1 MNSISP
7 LSTASSAEPI
17 ALPSELPPHPG
28 FVPGIRRAPHRGHT
42 LSPAQ
47 TVLAVKNALRYVPP
61 ELHAALAPEFLG
73 ELRTTGRIYA
83 YRFRPPGA
91 IKARPV
97 HEYRGILEARAL
109 QHNID
114 NNLDFDVALYPYEL
128 VTYGETGQVFQNWL
142 QYRLVRRYLEEM
154 TDTQTLV
161 VASGHPLGLFPSRRD
176 APRVISTNGLLVGEF
191 DNALGF
197 HEAAQLGVSNYGQMT
212 AGGWF
217 YIGPQGIVHGT
228 YITLLNAGRQ
238 YLGIPADGDLAGIL
252 YLSSGLGGMSGAQ
265 PKAADIAGAVS
276 VTAEVDPSRIETRR
290 QQGWVQRASA
300 DLDEVFRWVD
310 EARANRNPLSIA
322 YFGNVVDLWQYVL
335 DHDIRVELAS
345 DQTSCHAPY
354 DGGYVPAGL
363 EFEAARRLLAEDPA
377 ASAREVD
384 ESLRRQFALIR
395 QMAARGTRFWDYGNS
410 FLKAVLD
417 AGVQEAAA
425 NGVDAKDG
433 FIFPSYVEHIMGP
446 VCFDRGYGPFRW
458 VCLSGRE
465 EDLARTDAEAM
476 ACIDPARSPQDRDN
490 HVWIRDAGRNRLVV
504 GSQARILYAD
514 AEGRVRIALRF
525 NDLVRRGEIGPVI
538 IGRDHH
544 DTGGTDSPY
553 RETANIYDGS
563 RVCAD
568 MAVHCALGNA
578 ARGMTLVVASNGGGV
593 GVGRAINTGFGLVLD
608 GSERVDEIIRSA
620 LEWDV
625 MGGVARRAWARNEGA
640 MEVAAAWNAAH
651 GGEAAAAAAEPPAAA
666 GPGGAAAPLGAPVAP
681 PASGVPAP
689 GAPGADSRAG
699 HITLPNLV
707 EDGLVERL
715 VGE

>member
-176 APRVISTNGLLVGEF
+176 APRVISTNGLLVGES

-228 YITLLNAGRQ
+228 YNTLLGAGRLK
-238 YLGIPADGDLAGIL
+238 LGVPKEGNLAGKL
-252 YLSSGLGGMSGAQ
+252 FVSSGLGGMSGAQ
-265 PKAADIAGAVS
+265 GKAAVIAGAPLITDHLDPESAAHFATLCSQLTAAGVDFVVNPRLVRGLDYYS
-276 VTAEVDPSRIETRR
+276 RTVFEWVTDRLGAQGRGGRRRRIGHGAEGEDEGEHGGLDPREGDLAARDLFT
-290 QQGWVQRASA
+290 SA
-300 DLDEVFRWVD
+300 DDQIPIF
-310 EARANRNPLSIA
+310 I
-322 YFGNVVDLWQYVL
+322 GDL
-335 DHDIRVELAS
+335 
-345 DQTSCHAPY
+345 T
-354 DGGYVPAGL
+354 PAGN
-363 EFEAARRLLAEDPA
+363 F
-377 ASAREVD
+377 
-384 ESLRRQFALIR
+384 
-395 QMAARGTRFWDYGNS
+395 
-410 FLKAVLD
+410 
-417 AGVQEAAA
+417 
-425 NGVDAKDG
+425 G
-433 FIFPSYVEHIMGP
+433 FQTFRHHY
-446 VCFDRGYGPFRW
+446 PF
-458 VCLSGRE
+458 
-465 EDLARTDAEAM
+465 
-476 ACIDPARSPQDRDN
+476 
-490 HVWIRDAGRNRLVV
+490 H
-504 GSQARILYAD
+504 ILYQ
-514 AEGRVRIALRF
+514 GVIAIWVSHPGECHWF
-525 NDLVRRGEIGPVI
+525 NMIGPVRGVTI
-538 IGRDHH
+538 HKESRIPFVEYLSDNTPDFRGFSFHTISVQIKILAVIPHSHSVYRSILI
-544 DTGGTDSPY
+544 SPVK
-553 RETANIYDGS
+553 RIYFFI
-563 RVCAD
+563 
-568 MAVHCALGNA
+568 
-578 ARGMTLVVASNGGGV
+578 T
-593 GVGRAINTGFGLVLD
+593 
-608 GSERVDEIIRSA
+608 IRI
-620 LEWDV
+620 EVWT
-625 MGGVARRAWARNEGA
+625 NEYYQ
-640 MEVAAAWNAAH
+640 
-651 GGEAAAAAAEPPAAA
+651 
-666 GPGGAAAPLGAPVAP
+666 
-681 PASGVPAP
+681 
-689 GAPGADSRAG
+689 
-699 HITLPNLV
+699 IF
-707 EDGLVERL
+707 
-715 VGE
+715 